1 MQKGVHSKFVDMSTS
16 IREAAV
22 ELIGRFVLNK
32 PELILQYYDMII
44 ERILVSCSHH
54 IHAFA
59 GLSLSF
65 NLPVA
70 LIFTV
75 IANLLLLIMDEVY
88 QLQASSPVTSRVHQ
102 TYSAVNTTY

>member
-16 IREAAV
+16 VREAAV

-44 ERILVSCSHH
+44 ERILVSRSHH
-54 IHAFA
+54 IHALA

-70 LIFTV
+70 LIFTH
-75 IANLLLLIMDEVY
+75 
-88 QLQASSPVTSRVHQ
+88 SKPVTL
-102 TYSAVNTTY
+102 